1 MKVIHDYF
9 LYIDNSVVLK
19 GITNVEDQKDIKRKI
34 DNISKWQK
42 ERMMTRQL
50 ERLRRLRR

>member
-19 GITNVEDQKDIKRKI
+19 EITNVEDQKDIKRNI